1 MHWTFFLKYGLGWGW
16 GLDETEWACTVRTIN
31 TCTYTFP
38 GPVIA
43 LQPSDVQYSDTTPY
57 TRFTWLK
64 KDIADGE
71 NNEKFKK
78 ILQKCQF
85 CMKNIKDLKSLKK
98 YIDAL
103 YRELDLNCKYK
114 EAGHKW
120 KYFCKSIYW
129 CMYKSY
135 KHLL

>member
-1 MHWTFFLKYGLGWGW
+1 MVWGGGGGWMRQNEPALSVQLIRVLTHSLVLSSRCSPRMYSTPTLRRTQGSHGW
-16 GLDETEWACTVRTIN
+16 KRIL
-31 TCTYTFP
+31 
-38 GPVIA
+38 
-43 LQPSDVQYSDTTPY
+43 LM
-57 TRFTWLK
+57 
-64 KDIADGE
+64 
-71 NNEKFKK
+71 EKTMKSLIKK

-129 CMYKSY
+129 CMYKLY
-135 KHLL
+135 KYLL

>member
-1 MHWTFFLKYGLGWGW
+1 MSLH
-16 GLDETEWACTVRTIN
+16 CTYTIN

-71 NNEKFKK
+71 NNEKF
-78 ILQKCQF
+78 
-85 CMKNIKDLKSLKK
+85 DLKNTSKMPILYEKYKGPEVSKK
-98 YIDAL
+98 FIDVL
-103 YRELDLNCKYK
+103 YRELDLNCK
-114 EAGHKW
+114 
-120 KYFCKSIYW
+120 
-129 CMYKSY
+129 
-135 KHLL
+135 